1 MTNTMGSLR
10 RTALV
15 CCCGLIALP
24 AFAQPKHEVGLLGL
38 FSSYKSVDVTTSS
51 NSGKTGADFG
61 GGGGFLVGQ
70 TGDRW
75 GGELRYLYSKNDFKV
90 ESGSQSASL
99 AGQTHTIHYDV
110 LFYLKDSDSAVR
122 PYLAVGGGA
131 KVFQPTGAEQ
141 EFQELSDLVLLTKTT
156 QTRPVGDFGGGIKFQ
171 VGDSAA
177 FRVEFRDYISPTP
190 KEVLTPSIGADVG
203 DILHQWTG
211 LVGFSWTF

>member
-1 MTNTMGSLR
+1 
-10 RTALV
+10 
-15 CCCGLIALP
+15 
-24 AFAQPKHEVGLLGL
+24 
-38 FSSYKSVDVTTSS
+38 
-51 NSGKTGADFG
+51 
-61 GGGGFLVGQ
+61 VGQ

-90 ESGSQSASL
+90 ESGGQSASL
-99 AGQTHTIHYDV
+99 SGQSHTIHYDV

-156 QTRPVGDFGGGIKFQ
+156 QTRPVGDFGGGIKFR
-171 VGDSAA
+171 VGDNAA
-177 FRVEFRDYISPTP
+177 FRVEFRDYVSPTP

>member
-1 MTNTMGSLR
+1 MGSLL

-24 AFAQPKHEVGLLGL
+24 AFAQPKYEVGLLGL
-38 FSSYKSVDVTTSS
+38 MSSYQSVDVTTSS

-90 ESGSQSASL
+90 ESGGQSASL
-99 AGQTHTIHYDV
+99 AGQSHTIHYDV
-110 LFYLKDSDSAVR
+110 LFHFKDADSAVR

-141 EFQELSDLVLLTKTT
+141 EFQDLSDLVLLTKTT
-156 QTRPVGDFGGGIKFQ
+156 QTRPVGDFGGGVKIRA
-171 VGDSAA
+171 GDSTA
-177 FRVEFRDYISPTP
+177 FRIEFRDYVSPTP

-203 DILHQWTG
+203 DILHQWTV

>member
-1 MTNTMGSLR
+1 MTNTMGSLL

-24 AFAQPKHEVGLLGL
+24 AFAQPKYEVGLLGL
-38 FSSYKSVDVTTSS
+38 LSSYQSADVTAPS

-61 GGGGFLVGQ
+61 GGGGLLVGQ

-99 AGQTHTIHYDV
+99 AGQSHTIHYDV

-122 PYLAVGGGA
+122 PFLAVGGGA
-131 KVFQPTGAEQ
+131 KVFHPTGAEQ
-141 EFQELSDLVLLTKTT
+141 EFQELSDLVLLTRTT
-156 QTRPVGDFGGGIKFQ
+156 QTRPVGDFGGGVKIRA
-171 VGDSAA
+171 GDSTA
-177 FRVEFRDYISPTP
+177 FRIEFRDYVSPTP

-203 DILHQWTG
+203 DILHQWTA